1 MSNRLNSLTF
11 GSLRRILTP
20 VGTGE
25 TQHTAVPMP
34 VRTVL
39 FVVAFM
45 VATLLGRAIT
55 VEPAHVGVVAPG
67 PGIAL
72 IWLASSPTRRWFVTD
87 AVLLSFVTMIS
98 LLLSSGTDM
107 QALLSMLSIIQVV
120 LTVLLLRRWV
130 PGIWGAGGRRP
141 MASLGEFGRILLAIA
156 VGTLVYTIL
165 RAAIGVVV
173 VPEETWSMAYGR
185 FGRSATA
192 MATIGV
198 FGLLLG
204 GWLTEHRDQGTR
216 PFSRP
221 SRDDLLNATGVLATT
236 LAIFILGFYLNPEIP
251 STFMLTLT
259 VVWAAIR
266 FNVVVAAAQC
276 LVTGAGTVLMTILGY
291 GPIANV
297 GNSESRALLAEVFVV
312 VLMVTGMVIALTRRQ
327 LFGTIERIERSEE
340 VLRLRAN
347 ELDMVMS
354 HLDDAV
360 AIIEEGGRVLHAN
373 EALLTAFGSK
383 PAEPLER
390 VPEKGEEKGQSF
402 RPDGQPLTDEENP
415 LNRALTGEVVEA
427 EEIHSIDEYGV
438 RRVLEV
444 SAFQVPS
451 EIDAPKRVMIV
462 IRDITAVSAHRDS
475 LTSFAGTVA
484 HDLNNPLSVIDGWA
498 EALEE
503 DLGDSDSADALA
515 AVPMVQHIRAS
526 VDQMRSFISDLL
538 AHAVSRDQSLHCEI
552 VALRNLVKHIAA
564 TRDRPRNGGEIV
576 AEGELLDVWV
586 DRVLLRQVLD
596 NLIGN
601 AFKYVAPG
609 VVPRVV
615 IDAHRDDDG
624 WARVRVRDNGIGI
637 PPAQRERV
645 FDSFHRVSGEK
656 YQGTGL
662 GLAICK
668 RVIQRH
674 GGTIV
679 VIDNPDGQGTCF
691 EFTLPTNA
699 EALARATMV

>member
-1 MSNRLNSLTF
+1 MSIKLNSLTF
-11 GSLRRILTP
+11 DCQWRILSA

-25 TQHTAVPMP
+25 TQHTAVRPP
-34 VRTVL
+34 ARTGL
-39 FVVAFM
+39 FLVAF
-45 VATLLGRAIT
+45 VAATLLGRIII
-55 VEPAHVGVVAPG
+55 VEPASVGVVAPG
-67 PGIAL
+67 PGVAL
-72 IWLASSPTRRWFVTD
+72 VWLASSPNRRWFVID
-87 AVLLSFVTMIS
+87 AVLLSFATMVA
-98 LLLSSGTDM
+98 LLLSSGTDK
-107 QALLSMLSIIQVV
+107 QALISMLSVIQVV

-130 PGIWGAGGRRP
+130 PQIWGAGGRRP
-141 MASLGEFGRILLAIA
+141 MNSLGELGRVLAAIA
-156 VGTLVYTIL
+156 IGTLLYTLL
-165 RAAIGVVV
+165 RAALGVLLI
-173 VPEETWSMAYGR
+173 PEETWSMGIGR

-192 MATIGV
+192 MATVGLT
-198 FGLLLG
+198 GLLLG
-204 GWLTEHRDQGTR
+204 GWLAEHRDRGVP
-216 PFSRP
+216 PFNRP
-221 SRDDLLNATGVLATT
+221 SRDDLLNAAGVLASS
-236 LAIFILGFYLNPEIP
+236 LAIFVLGFYLNPEIP

-276 LVTGAGTVLMTILGY
+276 LLTGAGTVLMTIRGY

-297 GNSESRALLAEVFVV
+297 GDPESRALLAQVFVV
-312 VLMVTGMVIALTRRQ
+312 VLMVTGMVIAVTRRQ

-390 VPEKGEEKGQSF
+390 VPDKDEQKGQSF
-402 RPDGQPLTDEENP
+402 KPDGQPLTDEENP
-415 LNRALTGEVVEA
+415 LNRALAGEVVEA
-427 EEIHSIDEYGV
+427 EEIHSVDEFGV

-451 EIDAPKRVMIV
+451 ELDAPKRVMIV

-503 DLGDSDSADALA
+503 DLGESHSPDALA

-526 VDQMRSFISDLL
+526 VDQMRAFISDLL
-538 AHAVSRDQSLHCEI
+538 AHAVSRDQSLHCET
-552 VALRNLVKHIAA
+552 VPLRNLVKHIAT
-564 TRDRPRNGGEIV
+564 TRDRPRNGGDIV
-576 AEGELLDVWV
+576 AEGDLLDVWV

-609 VVPRVV
+609 VVPRVT
-615 IDAHRDDDG
+615 IDAEPSHDG

-637 PPAQRERV
+637 PAAQRERV
-645 FDSFHRVSGEK
+645 FDSFHRVGGEK

-679 VIDNPDGQGTCF
+679 VTDNPDGQGTCF
-691 EFTLPTNA
+691 EFTLPTTA

>member
-1 MSNRLNSLTF
+1 
-11 GSLRRILTP
+11 
-20 VGTGE
+20 
-25 TQHTAVPMP
+25 
-34 VRTVL
+34 
-39 FVVAFM
+39 
-45 VATLLGRAIT
+45 
-55 VEPAHVGVVAPG
+55 
-67 PGIAL
+67 
-72 IWLASSPTRRWFVTD
+72 
-87 AVLLSFVTMIS
+87 
-98 LLLSSGTDM
+98 
-107 QALLSMLSIIQVV
+107 
-120 LTVLLLRRWV
+120 
-130 PGIWGAGGRRP
+130 
-141 MASLGEFGRILLAIA
+141 
-156 VGTLVYTIL
+156 
-165 RAAIGVVV
+165 
-173 VPEETWSMAYGR
+173 
-185 FGRSATA
+185 
-192 MATIGV
+192 
-198 FGLLLG
+198 
-204 GWLTEHRDQGTR
+204 
-216 PFSRP
+216 
-221 SRDDLLNATGVLATT
+221 
-236 LAIFILGFYLNPEIP
+236 
-251 STFMLTLT
+251 MLTLT

-276 LVTGAGTVLMTILGY
+276 LLTGAGTVLMTILGY

-312 VLMVTGMVIALTRRQ
+312 VLMVTGMVIAVTRRQ
-327 LFGTIERIERSEE
+327 LFGTIERIEHSEE
-340 VLRLRAN
+340 LLRLRAN

-373 EALLTAFGSK
+373 EALITAFGSK

-390 VPEKGEEKGQSF
+390 LPEKDEQKGQSF

-415 LNRALTGEVVEA
+415 LNRALAGEVVEA

-484 HDLNNPLSVIDGWA
+484 HDLNNPLAVIDGWA

-503 DLGDSDSADALA
+503 DLGHSEAADAVA

-526 VDQMRSFISDLL
+526 VEQMRSFISDLL
-538 AHAVSRDQSLHCEI
+538 AHAVSRDQSLHCES
-552 VALRNLVKHIAA
+552 VALRNLVKHIAS
-564 TRDRPRNGGEIV
+564 TRDRPRNGGEIL
-576 AEGELLDVWV
+576 AEGDLLDVWV

-609 VVPRVV
+609 VVPRVI
-615 IDAHRDDDG
+615 IDAQRDDDG

-637 PPAQRERV
+637 PASQRERV

-679 VIDNPDGQGTCF
+679 VTDNPDGQGTCF
-691 EFTLPTNA
+691 EFTLPTTP
-699 EALARATMV
+699 EALTRATMV